1 MKIDFNQQLEL
12 QIPSLRRYARSLIA
26 DPVLADDL
34 VQDCL
39 ERALSYQ
46 SRWTQGSDLR
56 AWLFTL
62 MHNLYVNQIRRWNRS
77 PIVPLSEHMESEA
90 VAEKPQQADLSL
102 QIQTLM
108 NQLPFQQREVLA
120 LVAIE
125 GFSYQEVADIAGA
138 PIGTVMSRLHR
149 ARESMR
155 QGLSSDL
162 RPELRRI
169 K

>member
-1 MKIDFNQQLEL
+1 MKIAFNRQLEL

-46 SRWTQGSDLR
+46 SRWTEGSDLR

-77 PIVPLSEHMESEA
+77 PIVPLSEHVEQEAISEN
-90 VAEKPQQADLSL
+90 QQEGGLSSN
-102 QIQTLM
+102 IQTLM

-125 GFSYQEVADIAGA
+125 GFGYQDVADIIGA
-138 PIGTVMSRLHR
+138 PIGTIMSRLHR

-155 QGLSSDL
+155 KGLNSDL